1 MTAHYLSRAQLR
13 RDPSVEALARVLLPD
28 DHGARAYSAHRLIW
42 SLFTG
47 DADVKR
53 DFLYRADAPDLRRGA
68 RAQLLI
74 LSRRAPNPDNS
85 LLDVESKSFEPDL
98 RDGDRLGFMLRANAT
113 RTRKTAD
120 GKSIRVDVVMDA
132 IHKSGDRAEAR
143 SKAISEAGQAWLESQ
158 GAKSGFRL
166 VADEH
171 GERPSVSI
179 DGYEQWRFPGL
190 GRDGKIST
198 LDFQGVLEVTDPR
211 LFLTKLF
218 DGFGR
223 AKAFGCG
230 LMLIRRA

>member
-1 MTAHYLSRAQLR
+1 MT
-13 RDPSVEALARVLLPD
+13 E
-28 DHGARAYSAHRLIW
+28 ARAYSAHRLVW
-42 SLFTG
+42 SLFAG
-47 DADVKR
+47 DADAKR
-53 DFLYRADAPDLRRGA
+53 DFLYRVDAPDPRRGA

-74 LSRRAPNPDNS
+74 LSRRAPDPDNP
-85 LLDVESKSFEPDL
+85 LLDVESKPFEPDL

-113 RTRKTAD
+113 RTRKSTE

-132 IHKSGDRAEAR
+132 IHKSGERAEAR
-143 SKAISEAGQAWLESQ
+143 SNAIFEAGRAWLEGQ

-166 VADEH
+166 AADEH
-171 GERPSVSI
+171 GKRPSVSV

-190 GRDGKIST
+190 GADGKIST
-198 LDFQGVLEVTDPR
+198 LDFQGVLEVTEPR
-211 LFLTKLF
+211 LFLTKLV